1 MHPNY
6 YIQQFHGTLPDK
18 LQKVLTG
25 FCKTEPSAMYPFS
38 YNGTL
43 EVFLEKWNRPVMVFP
58 KDEKEYGVIYITQHN
73 NFGQR

>member
-6 YIQQFHGTLPDK
+6 YIQQFHGEIPEK
-18 LQKVLTG
+18 LHKHLVS
-25 FCKTEPSAMYPFS
+25 FCKTEPTTIFPFS

-58 KDEKEYGVIYITQHN
+58 KNEKEYGVIYITHHDH
-73 NFGQR
+73 FGQR